1 MISAEEGNGI
11 ERNPEQGRKKRLKI
25 KFRHWKLKEYKLS
38 PSFIL
43 FPFLSLPSYWEVL
56 EWR

>member
-25 KFRHWKLKEYKLS
+25 KLRHWKLKEYKLS
-38 PSFIL
+38 LSFFL
-43 FPFLSLPSYWEVL
+43 FPFLPLPSYWEAL